1 MNSLVLKPCRCVVF
15 FEVIPGFTPSTS
27 GLRRAAGFGT
37 EGRRSAG
44 LRETG
49 VFRRLV
55 LAGLFFV
62 VLRLTP
68 EVFVLLVVVEAFFDL

>member
-37 EGRRSAG
+37 DDRCSTGP
-44 LRETG
+44 REAG
-49 VFRRLV
+49 VFRRL
-55 LAGLFFV
+55 APTGLFFLA
-62 VLRLTP
+62 LRLTP
-68 EVFVLLVVVEAFFDL
+68 EVFVLPVVVEVFFDL

>member
-1 MNSLVLKPCRCVVF
+1 
-15 FEVIPGFTPSTS
+15 
-27 GLRRAAGFGT
+27 LRRAAGFDT

-44 LRETG
+44 LREAG
-49 VFRRLV
+49 VFRRLA

-68 EVFVLLVVVEAFFDL
+68 EVFVLPVVVDVFFDL